1 MSIKYVKVRF
11 NTDKE
16 SDRKAYEQIR
26 RSRISQSKFIIAAV
40 KAYGGYLSAEED
52 KKQLCL
58 SVQEAVHT
66 SMREIFGT
74 GINQTAPERF
84 LSPADENPNAD
95 TEESGKI
102 ADDFLE
108 NFT

>member
-1 MSIKYVKVRF
+1 MSVRFVKVRF

-16 SDRKAYEQIR
+16 DDSKAYETIQKADL
-26 RSRISQSKFIIAAV
+26 SQSKFITAAV
-40 KAYGGYLSAEED
+40 NAYGGYLSAEED

>member
-1 MSIKYVKVRF
+1 MSVRFVKVRF

-16 SDRKAYEQIR
+16 DDSKAYETIQKADL
-26 RSRISQSKFIIAAV
+26 SQSKFITAAV
-40 KAYGGYLSAEED
+40 NAYGGYLSAEED

-66 SMREIFGT
+66 SMREIFGA
-74 GINQTAPERF
+74 GINPTASQQF
-84 LSPADENPNAD
+84 LPQPDKIPKADA
-95 TEESGKI
+95 EESGKI